1 MVGHNSK
8 KVRDLNGMR
17 EFDNNF
23 KYFDNIENLE
33 EEIFPHSNLIKI
45 FKENHL
51 YINLSGIESFGVTI
65 IESLAANLPVI
76 TFDTKG
82 GNEIVDNYNGRVLKN
97 YSAKEMVDAII
108 NYQKNKNM
116 YENHQRNTL
125 NSVDKFDLIKI
136 TEKTE
141 GIYQKLILKD

>member
-1 MVGHNSK
+1 MLDLQKIKGLDLIPEIAKIFYDKKISFEWSLVGHNSK

-51 YINLSGIESFGVTI
+51 YINLSRIESFGVTI

-76 TFDTKG
+76 TFNTRA
-82 GNEIVDNYNGRVLKN
+82 NELIVDNYNGEFKN
-97 YSAKEMVDAII
+97 
-108 NYQKNKNM
+108 
-116 YENHQRNTL
+116 
-125 NSVDKFDLIKI
+125 
-136 TEKTE
+136 
-141 GIYQKLILKD
+141 